1 MFSNTNLLWL
11 HNNTDAHDLVVG
23 AIDSFQEIAG
33 VTLHPVATS
42 HLLQGSGYADD
53 PFPRMEAHDNYL
65 FAQLCFP
72 SSVNDSTA
80 NFDEL
85 VLVATHDHALITV
98 TSHESSEINWNDI
111 RESTT
116 HLTSQ
121 ISSGCMSGNFLQI
134 LFRLA
139 IDKMHQD
146 ATFLDDM
153 IQSIAHDLLIGHDLD
168 DIVDT
173 DFDVPA
179 LSRRQQKELQAAAQ
193 SARPR
198 ISAIRHEMPGIKR
211 VVEETEN
218 ILEKIANDTIDLPQD
233 INGNARE
240 LFTRDIEIHLNDIY
254 VDARHVESMIAAI
267 EAKLLSTS
275 DRLRQID
282 SAEQVKA
289 NRFTGA
295 IASIMLFPTF
305 VVGLYGQ
312 NFEIMPELKWHYGY
326 LFSFGIIAV
335 STALQVWFFRKR
347 RWL

>member
-1 MFSNTNLLWL
+1 MFSNSNLLWL
-11 HNNTDAHDLVVG
+11 HNNTDSRDLVIG
-23 AIDSFQEIAG
+23 AIESFQQIAD

-42 HLLQGSGYADD
+42 HLLHGSGYSDD
-53 PFPRMEAHDNYL
+53 PFPRMETHDNYL
-65 FAQLCFP
+65 FAQLSFP

-98 TSHESSEINWNDI
+98 TSHETSEINWNDI

-146 ATFLDDM
+146 ATFLDNM
-153 IQSIAHDLLIGHDLD
+153 IQAISRDLLIGNNLD
-168 DIVDT
+168 EIVDV
-173 DFDVPA
+173 DFQVPV

-193 SARPR
+193 FARPR

-218 ILEKIANDTIDLPQD
+218 ILERIANDVIDLPQD

-240 LFTRDIEIHLNDIY
+240 LFTRDIEIHLHDIY
-254 VDARHVESMIAAI
+254 VNARHVESMIAAI
-267 EAKLLSTS
+267 ESKLL
-275 DRLRQID
+275 
-282 SAEQVKA
+282 
-289 NRFTGA
+289 
-295 IASIMLFPTF
+295 
-305 VVGLYGQ
+305 
-312 NFEIMPELKWHYGY
+312 FEFMPELKWHYGY
-326 LFSFGIIAV
+326 LFSFGIIAG

>member
-1 MFSNTNLLWL
+1 MFSNNNLLWL
-11 HNNTDAHDLVVG
+11 HNNTDSRDLVIG
-23 AIDSFQEIAG
+23 AIESFQQIAG

-42 HLLQGSGYADD
+42 HLLHGSGYADD
-53 PFPRMEAHDNYL
+53 PFPRMETHDNYL
-65 FAQLCFP
+65 FAQLSFP

-98 TSHESSEINWNDI
+98 TSHETSEINWNDI

-121 ISSGCMSGNFLQI
+121 MTSGCMSGNFLQI

-146 ATFLDDM
+146 ATFLDNM
-153 IQSIAHDLLIGHDLD
+153 IQAISRDLLIGNDLEEIID
-168 DIVDT
+168 VD
-173 DFDVPA
+173 FQVPV

-193 SARPR
+193 FARPR

-240 LFTRDIEIHLNDIY
+240 LFTRDIEIHLYDIY
-254 VDARHVESMIAAI
+254 VNARHVESMITAI
-267 EAKLLSTS
+267 ESKLISTS

-282 SAEQVKA
+282 STEQVTA

-312 NFEIMPELKWHYGY
+312 NFKFMPELKWHYGY
-326 LFSFGIIAV
+326 LFSFGVIAG
-335 STALQVWFFRKR
+335 STVLQVWFFRKR